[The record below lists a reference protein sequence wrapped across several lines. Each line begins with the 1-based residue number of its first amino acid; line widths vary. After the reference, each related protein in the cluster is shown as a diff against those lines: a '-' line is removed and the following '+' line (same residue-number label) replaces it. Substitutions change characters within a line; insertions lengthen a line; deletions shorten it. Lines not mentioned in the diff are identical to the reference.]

1 MKKRSMRPTRGFWDW
16 VMTGEFEGGEAST
29 GTNG

>member
-1 MKKRSMRPTRGFWDW
+1 MKKNMRPTRGFWDW
-16 VMTGEFEGGEAST
+16 VMTGQWQGGDGNT